1 MSMNDLRAASVANR
15 IAPIESHLVAPFCL
29 VLLAASCALASFAL
43 ACATPFAAFAVIA
56 AAMLPLPS
64 ALIVVGAAW
73 IVNQAIGFGWLHYP
87 IDPSTIAWGFVIGL
101 AALAATLASAI
112 VLRVLSRTATPIV
125 LAAAFFGAYG
135 TYELALFA
143 ATPVLGGSGSFT
155 AAIVGR
161 LGLLNAVWL
170 IGLVGVCEIIRYLN
184 PMRSGRV
191 VS

>member
-1 MSMNDLRAASVANR
+1 MSLSVAVV
-15 IAPIESHLVAPFCL
+15 S
-29 VLLAASCALASFAL
+29 
-43 ACATPFAAFAVIA
+43 AVV
-56 AAMLPLPS
+56 S
-64 ALIVVGAAW
+64 V
-73 IVNQAIGFGWLHYP
+73 
-87 IDPSTIAWGFVIGL
+87 
-101 AALAATLASAI
+101 
-112 VLRVLSRTATPIV
+112 IV

-184 PMRSGRV
+184 PRRSGRV